1 MTHAAATLAAIAE
14 EVAQCTACPL
24 CRTRTNAVPGE
35 GPANAE
41 ILLIG
46 EGPGQREDALGRPFV
61 GPSGDLLEQWLAEI
75 GLTREQV
82 FIANVVKCRP
92 PGNRDPEP
100 SEIAACAHFL
110 DRQIAALAPK
120 LIATLGRHSMNKFFP
135 GGKITKIH
143 GIRGVKRQGQTVFLP
158 LFHPA
163 YVLRNMNAMPEA
175 IADIKLIPRLI
186 ARLNQRLQEETN
198 EAPEPTLPET
208 DEPTTP
214 PQQMSMF

>member
-1 MTHAAATLAAIAE
+1 MTDAAATLALIAE
-14 EVAQCTACPL
+14 EVAHCTACPL

-35 GPANAE
+35 GPADAE

-100 SEIAACAHFL
+100 SEIAACAQFL

-143 GIRGVKRQGQTVFLP
+143 GIRGVKRVGQTVFLP

-163 YVLRNMNAMPEA
+163 YVLRNMNAMPDA
-175 IADIKLIPRLI
+175 IADIRLVPRLI
-186 ARLNQRLQEETN
+186 ARLNQRLHEEAGQPS
-198 EAPEPTLPET
+198 EPENDQP
-208 DEPTTP
+208 TP
-214 PQQMSMF
+214 PHQTSMF

>member
-1 MTHAAATLAAIAE
+1 MAPMTNAAATLALIAE
-14 EVAQCTACPL
+14 EVAHCTACPL

-35 GPANAE
+35 GPADAE

-75 GLTREQV
+75 GLVREQV

-143 GIRGVKRQGQTVFLP
+143 GIRGVKRVGQTVFLP

-163 YVLRNMNAMPEA
+163 YVLRNMNAMPDA
-175 IADIKLIPRLI
+175 IADMRLVPRLI
-186 ARLNQRLQEETN
+186 ARLNQRLHEEASQPS
-198 EAPEPTLPET
+198 EPEIDQSTS
-208 DEPTTP
+208 P
-214 PQQMSMF
+214 PHQTSMF

>member
-1 MTHAAATLAAIAE
+1 MTDAAATLALIAE
-14 EVAQCTACPL
+14 EVAHCTACPL

-35 GPANAE
+35 GPADAE

-61 GPSGDLLEQWLAEI
+61 GPSGDLLEQWLSEI
-75 GLTREQV
+75 GLAREQV

-143 GIRGVKRQGQTVFLP
+143 GIRGVKRVGQTVFLP

-163 YVLRNMNAMPEA
+163 YVLRNMNAMPDA
-175 IADIKLIPRLI
+175 IADMRLVPRLI
-186 ARLNQRLQEETN
+186 ARLNQRLHEEASQPS
-198 EAPEPTLPET
+198 EPEIDQPTS
-208 DEPTTP
+208 P
-214 PQQMSMF
+214 PHQTSMF

>member
-1 MTHAAATLAAIAE
+1 MTDAAATLALIAE
-14 EVAQCTACPL
+14 EVAHCTACPL

-35 GPANAE
+35 GPADAE

-75 GLTREQV
+75 GLAREQV

-100 SEIAACAHFL
+100 SEIAACAQFL

-143 GIRGVKRQGQTVFLP
+143 GIRGVKRVGQTVFLP

-163 YVLRNMNAMPEA
+163 YVLRNMNAMPDA
-175 IADIKLIPRLI
+175 IADIRLVPRLI
-186 ARLNQRLQEETN
+186 ARLNQRLHEEASQPS
-198 EAPEPTLPET
+198 EPEI
-208 DEPTTP
+208 DESTAP
-214 PQQMSMF
+214 PQQTSMF

>member
-1 MTHAAATLAAIAE
+1 MTDAAATLAAIAE

-35 GPANAE
+35 GPADAE

-75 GLTREQV
+75 GLTRQQV

-100 SEIAACAHFL
+100 SEIAACANFL

-143 GIRGVKRQGQTVFLP
+143 GIRGVKRAGQTVFLP

-163 YVLRNMNAMPEA
+163 YVLRNMNAMPDA

-198 EAPEPTLPET
+198 EPSLPET

-214 PQQMSMF
+214 PQQISMF